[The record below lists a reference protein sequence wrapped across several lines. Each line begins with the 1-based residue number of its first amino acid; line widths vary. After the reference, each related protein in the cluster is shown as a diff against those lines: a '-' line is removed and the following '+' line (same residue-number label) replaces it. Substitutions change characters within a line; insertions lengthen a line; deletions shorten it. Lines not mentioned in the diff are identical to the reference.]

1 MSSPQQSWEVLL
13 WWGTLSSVAVI
24 NIVLWYR
31 AARPDATAPDA
42 AWWKRQR
49 ALSTVFVF
57 GCAFRSWLPRADV
70 QRICLYDSW
79 LSSVL
84 VGRSVATLAELSLM
98 TQLALHLHRLAS
110 RYDVRSATALSQ
122 LIVPLIFVAEI
133 CSWYATLTKNYL
145 GNACEESLW
154 ATSAGLA
161 IVCYALVRWQRSDL
175 RQRREL
181 TVMVIAGAGYLTFML
196 LVDIPMY
203 VHRWQAD
210 EVARQ
215 VYLAPLDGLRDLAH
229 TWVITRR
236 FEDWRSEMPW
246 MGLYFSI
253 AVWISIAL
261 ATPPGAGAAL
271 NANETASRLGR
282 VEREGRSI
290 TIQ

>member
-1 MSSPQQSWEVLL
+1 
-13 WWGTLSSVAVI
+13 
-24 NIVLWYR
+24 
-31 AARPDATAPDA
+31 
-42 AWWKRQR
+42 
-49 ALSTVFVF
+49 VFVF